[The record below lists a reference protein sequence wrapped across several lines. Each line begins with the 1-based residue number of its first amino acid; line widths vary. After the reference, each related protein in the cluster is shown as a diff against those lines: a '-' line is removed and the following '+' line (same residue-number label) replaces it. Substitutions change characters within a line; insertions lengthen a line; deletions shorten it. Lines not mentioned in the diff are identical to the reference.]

1 MGYFKQLQIQEQ
13 DAHIPDEF
21 DYERIWLQ
29 DEIEMALDDGDID
42 RASQLMSQLDGY
54 IQ

>member
-13 DAHIPDEF
+13 ESFIPIEDDWEF
-21 DYERIWLQ
+21 VWML
-29 DEIEMALDDGDID
+29 DEIEMALDDNDID

-54 IQ
+54 TQ